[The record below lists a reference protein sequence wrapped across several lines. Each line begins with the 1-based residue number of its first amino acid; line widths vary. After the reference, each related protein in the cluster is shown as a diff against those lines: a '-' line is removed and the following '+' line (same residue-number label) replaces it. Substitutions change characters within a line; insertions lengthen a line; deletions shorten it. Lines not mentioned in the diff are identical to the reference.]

1 LSDIIAVI
9 YGGYSGEREVS
20 LKTGKAI
27 YSSLIRSGYK
37 AILIDLDKPSDL
49 KHWNFLKQL
58 TDNQIKTAV
67 IAIHGTPGED
77 GILQGFLELS
87 GISYSGSSARAAM
100 LSMDKS
106 LTKLILQKEG
116 IPTPEFMIIEKNCSV
131 DFSCWRHYP
140 AVIKPASEG
149 SSIGVEFAYNEKEL
163 NRSIGKL
170 LSLYEKIMV
179 EEFIEGDELTVGFM
193 GKRSLPIIKIVPKNG
208 FYDYHNKY
216 TKGATEYIIPAPIDK
231 LSENSIIE
239 VATRA
244 IGSVGI
250 SGVSRV
256 DIILKNSVP
265 YVLEINSI
273 PGMTETS
280 LLPNAAKAAGVDFDN
295 LCRWIVKDAS
305 KKQKNK

>member
-1 LSDIIAVI
+1 LSDIIGVL
-9 YGGYSGEREVS
+9 YGGYSNEREVS
-20 LKTGKAI
+20 LKTGIAI
-27 YSSLIRSGYK
+27 HNSLLRSGYK
-37 AILIDLDKPSDL
+37 SVLIDLHKPDKL
-49 KHWNFLKQL
+49 ANWNFLKL
-58 TDNQIKTAV
+58 LAENEIKTVV

-87 GISYSGSSARAAM
+87 GINYSGSSARAAM
-100 LSMDKS
+100 LSMDKT
-106 LTKLILQKEG
+106 LTKLIFRNEK
-116 IPTPEFMIIEKNCSV
+116 IPTPEFMTIQRKQPV

-140 AVIKPASEG
+140 AVIKPANEG

-216 TKGATEYIIPAPIDK
+216 TKGATEYIIPAPLDK
-231 LSENSIIE
+231 LSAKRIIE

-244 IGSVGI
+244 VGSVGI

-256 DIILKNSVP
+256 DIILKNSIP

-280 LLPNAAKAAGVDFDN
+280 LLPNAAKAAGVDFDS